1 MEALNILE
9 QKIAS
14 LIESKKT
21 DQTLIKDLRAEVSLV
36 KEENIQLKDQLEK
49 LENSL
54 LVHHQTKMVVDDLI
68 KSIDLLVEQ
77 EPQG

>member
-14 LIESKKT
+14 LIEGKKQ
-21 DQTLIKDLRAEVSLV
+21 DLAAIKALTAEIACL
-36 KEENIQLKDQLEK
+36 KEENFKLKDQLEK

-54 LVHHQTKMVVDDLI
+54 LVHHQTKVVVDDLI
-68 KSIDLLVEQ
+68 KSIDMLVEQ
-77 EPQG
+77 EQG